1 MKHLLVVLLS
11 SLFIFGTASA
21 ADDAKTQYA
30 TFCVACH
37 GDAGK
42 GDGVAGAAL
51 DPKPSDLSATK
62 LSDADLT
69 KIIKDGGPALER
81 SPLMAPWGAVMD
93 EAQLKAMVAFIR
105 TLAPAK

>member
-1 MKHLLVVLLS
+1 MKHIVLLVLS
-11 SLFIFGTASA
+11 SLFVFGTASA
-21 ADDAKTQYA
+21 GDDAKTQYA

-51 DPKPSDLSATK
+51 DPKPSDLTVTK
-62 LSDADLT
+62 MSDDELA
-69 KIIKDGGPALER
+69 KIIKEGGAAVGR

-93 EAQLKAMVAFIR
+93 DAQLKAMVAYIK
-105 TLAPAK
+105 TLK